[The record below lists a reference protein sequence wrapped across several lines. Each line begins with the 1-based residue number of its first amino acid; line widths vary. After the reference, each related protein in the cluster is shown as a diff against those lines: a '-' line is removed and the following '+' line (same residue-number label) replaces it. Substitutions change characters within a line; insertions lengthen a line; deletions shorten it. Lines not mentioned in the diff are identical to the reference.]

1 MRSRSYWQTEKIS
14 RGRCRNQSMSPGA
27 ASVEQARTEQM
38 VREDKTER
46 VPQSRA
52 AERGDRLL
60 VSAQQPGER
69 TSTDGRTRMS
79 LPLVFSVVKRTLE
92 LKRCLSARTLSQ
104 FLLKSETLV

>member
-1 MRSRSYWQTEKIS
+1 MVSGDSSLSAGGGVAFSQLLANGKNS

-52 AERGDRLL
+52 AERGRQTAG
-60 VSAQQPGER
+60 VRAAA
-69 TSTDGRTRMS
+69 GRADVHR
-79 LPLVFSVVKRTLE
+79 R
-92 LKRCLSARTLSQ
+92 
-104 FLLKSETLV
+104 